1 MPKTADRPEVLTLAG
16 AQWTRDPDDAARMES
31 WPDGHVRMRADDLR
45 RLDEHQAAADER
57 ERAQRAAAEREYAAF
72 LARPRVTLRG
82 QEWVRHN
89 PRNPGSLCS
98 ADRTVTAREATLREM
113 DARDAA
119 DAQRAAD
126 QQAARRRSIQDQ
138 LTELQRQIDATP
150 ATP

>member
-1 MPKTADRPEVLTLAG
+1 MKTATPEVLQYCG
-16 AQWTRDPDDAARMES
+16 QQWVRDAADATVMES

-45 RLDEHQAAADER
+45 RLDEHQAAAAER
-57 ERAQRAAAEREYAAF
+57 ERAQRAAAEREHAAF

-98 ADRTVTAREATLREM
+98 VDRTVTAREATLREM

-119 DAQRAAD
+119 DAQHAAD
-126 QQAARRRSIQDQ
+126 QRAARRKSIQDQ
-138 LTELQRQIDATP
+138 LDELQRQIDATP

>member
-1 MPKTADRPEVLTLAG
+1 VG
-16 AQWTRDPDDAARMES
+16 
-31 WPDGHVRMRADDLR
+31 
-45 RLDEHQAAADER
+45 
-57 ERAQRAAAEREYAAF
+57 
-72 LARPRVTLRG
+72 
-82 QEWVRHN
+82 
-89 PRNPGSLCS
+89 S
-98 ADRTVTAREATLREM
+98 ADFWNPTATLREM

>member
-1 MPKTADRPEVLTLAG
+1 LWL
-16 AQWTRDPDDAARMES
+16 
-31 WPDGHVRMRADDLR
+31 DLR
-45 RLDEHQAAADER
+45 SSQ
-57 ERAQRAAAEREYAAF
+57 
-72 LARPRVTLRG
+72 VVG
-82 QEWVRHN
+82 
-89 PRNPGSLCS
+89 S
-98 ADRTVTAREATLREM
+98 ADFWNPTATLREM

>member
-57 ERAQRAAAEREYAAF
+57 ERAQRAAAER
-72 LARPRVTLRG
+72 G
-82 QEWVRHN
+82 
-89 PRNPGSLCS
+89 
-98 ADRTVTAREATLREM
+98 
-113 DARDAA
+113 
-119 DAQRAAD
+119 
-126 QQAARRRSIQDQ
+126 ARRGRPARRGPAGRPPQVHSGPAHRAK
-138 LTELQRQIDATP
+138 RQIDATP